1 MYLYSMIFIMVVIL
15 FCAFILGLN
24 YARRQVT
31 NELLNGQKP
40 RLPAKPLAGN
50 GVFVLIILIV
60 GGGIGIS
67 VLYYLSQIANQHSAS
82 AAKSEAGKV
91 SPRQVL
97 YWIDPMEP
105 NIHYQKPGT
114 SPMGMTLEPVYA
126 KDGNDELPANTIK
139 LPAAYVDNL
148 GVKTTPV
155 VSTNSAA
162 NGFSAYG
169 SIESDETRI
178 SYVTSYANG
187 WVRNLLAKTTQMTVK
202 KGQLLAQIYSP
213 TLVNAENEY
222 LTALQSKNELLI
234 AAARDKL
241 IALHIDSRQ
250 ITAIDKTGQV
260 SQLIDIYAPQDGII
274 SALNIRQGDYITPDS
289 KLFTIV
295 DLSQVWLIA
304 NVFAANAN
312 QLKIGSAAN
321 ATFDGI
327 NNRVWSGKVDYI
339 YPEVDSATRTVR
351 VRVVLKNPDL
361 ALKPNLYGNVQFG
374 AVNADAKL
382 IAPTSAIIMSSR
394 GNKVLVARE
403 SGEFQ
408 VRSITTGGE
417 IGDNTVVLSGLAIG
431 ERVVTEG
438 EFMLDSEANLNAG
451 LARIDSSATAPA
463 GESSAMAAMPGMDMH
478 GMEMKPAEMNHAAM
492 KMNSDQ
498 KPMGHDKAHASPA
511 HKKPAKTMN
520 MDHGK
525 MNMSS
530 AKMDMGNMQMNGDM
544 DMNHGAMGGHDD

>member
-1 MYLYSMIFIMVVIL
+1 MYFYSMIFIVVIIL

-24 YARRQVT
+24 YARKQVT
-31 NELLNGQKP
+31 SELLNASKP
-40 RLPAKPLAGN
+40 LLPAKALAN
-50 GVFVLIILIV
+50 NRIFVLIMLVILAGV
-60 GGGIGIS
+60 GIGA
-67 VLYYLSQIANQHSAS
+67 LYYLSQLADRHSRTNS
-82 AAKSEAGKV
+82 QNEAVKT
-91 SPRQVL
+91 SKRQVL

-114 SPMGMTLEPVYA
+114 SPMGMTLEAVYA
-126 KDGNDELPANTIK
+126 KGANDELPANTIK
-139 LPAAYVDNL
+139 LPSAYVDNL

-155 VSTNSAA
+155 INTNSAA

-187 WVRNLLAKTTQMTVK
+187 WVRNLLAKTTQMAVK

-241 IALHIDSRQ
+241 MALHIDSRQ
-250 ITAIDKTGQV
+250 IAVIDKTGQV

-304 NVFAANAN
+304 NVFAANVN
-312 QLKIGSAAN
+312 QLKIGSVAN
-321 ATFDGI
+321 ATFDGM

-339 YPEVDSATRTVR
+339 YPEVDGATRTVR
-351 VRVVLKNPDL
+351 VRIVLKNPDL
-361 ALKPNLYGNVQFG
+361 ALKPNLYGNVQF
-374 AVNADAKL
+374 AALSAASKL
-382 IAPTSAIIMSSR
+382 IVPTSAIIMSSS
-394 GNKVLVARE
+394 GNRVVVAGE

-408 VRSITTGGE
+408 VRNITTGGE
-417 IGDNTVVLSGLAIG
+417 IGDNTLVLSGLAIG

-451 LARIDSSATAPA
+451 LARIDSTSATAA
-463 GESSAMAAMPGMDMH
+463 ATTGESSAMADMPGMNMQH
-478 GMEMKPAEMNHAAM
+478 PTMNHAEM
-492 KMNSDQ
+492 KMNPSNQ
-498 KPMGHDKAHASPA
+498 PISHAKMHSSQA
-511 HKKPAKTMN
+511 HKMPAKTMK
-520 MDHGK
+520 MDHSK

-530 AKMDMGNMQMNGDM
+530 AKMDMGGMQMDGDM
-544 DMNHGAMGGHDD
+544 NMNHSTGGHDD